1 MGKLRSSVWESGRK
15 KTNGVTFEVN
25 VIEEAISVVSFIT
38 IFLGYID
45 GFLLCVFTFWGPCC
59 HVRSDVRIITMFG
72 SSLPPVVCNVLYLSY
87 MYLFAY
93 GGVKHILL
101 CVIVFFVTLRLVYP
115 MLQVSNDC
123 HFFIAPL
130 VFSIVYFP
138 LAKFG

>member
-1 MGKLRSSVWESGRK
+1 MSLRSEFRVVMSV
-15 KTNGVTFEVN
+15 
-25 VIEEAISVVSFIT
+25 
-38 IFLGYID
+38 
-45 GFLLCVFTFWGPCC
+45 P
-59 HVRSDVRIITMFG
+59 MFG
-72 SSLPPVVCNVLYLSY
+72 SSLSPVVCRRDHVLYLRY

-101 CVIVFFVTLRLVYP
+101 CVFVFFVTLRLLYP